1 MDLDLA
7 LRIHLTQRREVAE
20 AQSLKIVSLRL
31 RVSAPLRFLPPAT
44 IKANLE
50 DLRYGE

>member
-7 LRIHLTQRREVAE
+7 LRIHLTQRREGAE
-20 AQSLKIVSLRL
+20 TQGLKSVSLRL

-50 DLRYGE
+50 GLGYA